1 MNKIEEL
8 IQQLCPNGVEY
19 KELGEVCTTIN
30 SPIKLKKENYFQSG
44 KIPIIDQGI
53 EFIAGYSDVNDF
65 VEKGEYIIFGDHSEH
80 IKYVD
85 FAFVQG
91 ADGLKILKPST
102 EINAKYVY
110 YSFVKFYN
118 KEGNYKRHW
127 STAKTTL
134 IPIPPLEI
142 QKEIV
147 KILDDF
153 TKYVTELTSELTSEL
168 TFRKQQYSY
177 YRDKLLSFE
186 DSDVKVEW
194 KTLGEVAKLKN
205 GGDWKSIPKGK
216 IPVYGSGGEMGEFVE
231 RFSYNKPTVLIPRKG
246 SISNLFYLETPF
258 WNVDTIY
265 YTEIDSS
272 QVMPKYLYYFLLT
285 QDLDSMATNPTR
297 PSLTQSIIDKIKLP
311 VPPLH
316 IQEKIVEVLDNFDK
330 VCNDLNIGLPKEIEQ
345 RQQQYEYYRDLL
357 LTFDVNSDNTHT
369 HTRDLTI
376 DAIKLLQY
384 VYGVV
389 KVTLGEIGMV
399 SMCKRILK
407 NQTSENEVIPFYK
420 IGTFGKQANSYISNE
435 LFEEY
440 RDKYSYP
447 NKGDVLISASGT
459 IGRTVVFNGEP
470 SYFQDSNIVWLA
482 HDETLVLNKY
492 LYYFY
497 ATNPWKI
504 SDGGTIG
511 RLYNS
516 DIQKTIIPLPP
527 LAEQQRI
534 VDVLDKF
541 DTLVHSLSEGLPK
554 EIEQRQQ
561 QYEYYRDKL
570 LDFETYTL

>member
-1 MNKIEEL
+1 
-8 IQQLCPNGVEY
+8 
-19 KELGEVCTTIN
+19 
-30 SPIKLKKENYFQSG
+30 
-44 KIPIIDQGI
+44 
-53 EFIAGYSDVNDF
+53 
-65 VEKGEYIIFGDHSEH
+65 
-80 IKYVD
+80 
-85 FAFVQG
+85 
-91 ADGLKILKPST
+91 
-102 EINAKYVY
+102 
-110 YSFVKFYN
+110 
-118 KEGNYKRHW
+118 
-127 STAKTTL
+127 
-134 IPIPPLEI
+134 
-142 QKEIV
+142 
-147 KILDDF
+147 
-153 TKYVTELTSELTSEL
+153 
-168 TFRKQQYSY
+168 
-177 YRDKLLSFE
+177 
-186 DSDVKVEW
+186 
-194 KTLGEVAKLKN
+194 
-205 GGDWKSIPKGK
+205 
-216 IPVYGSGGEMGEFVE
+216 
-231 RFSYNKPTVLIPRKG
+231 
-246 SISNLFYLETPF
+246 
-258 WNVDTIY
+258 
-265 YTEIDSS
+265 
-272 QVMPKYLYYFLLT
+272 
-285 QDLDSMATNPTR
+285 
-297 PSLTQSIIDKIKLP
+297 
-311 VPPLH
+311 
-316 IQEKIVEVLDNFDK
+316 
-330 VCNDLNIGLPKEIEQ
+330 
-345 RQQQYEYYRDLL
+345 
-357 LTFDVNSDNTHT
+357 
-369 HTRDLTI
+369 
-376 DAIKLLQY
+376 
-384 VYGVV
+384 
-389 KVTLGEIGMV
+389 
-399 SMCKRILK
+399 MCKRILK